1 MLDQFL
7 MNGGLMQNPEQASF
21 DAPLSRDE
29 VEFAASFLE
38 DAASD
43 FADHSSNDLMIPN
56 TIENRKLWLAIME
69 QIDVDHEVPHEIG
82 KVFDGEI
89 VVFDEWAMRY
99 FVSALQHRLASWD
112 SAPALS
118 GAELH
123 MLAAL
128 LLVAHD
134 DHAAVADEVCFD
146 LTLEV
151 TPGTRALLDAAVDT
165 YLRFTRAAGDRA
177 AIKLASDTAV
187 AAKSGLHGASDDA
200 TVDIPDFWLMY
211 YLSEKCRHLA
221 GGSAY
226 CRSTP

>member
-7 MNGGLMQNPEQASF
+7 IHGAIMHNQEQDYFGTS
-21 DAPLSRDE
+21 LIRDE
-29 VEFAASFLE
+29 VEFAVSFLE

-43 FADHSSNDLMIPN
+43 FADHSSNDLMIPD
-56 TIENRKLWLAIME
+56 TIENRKLWLAILE
-69 QIDVDHEVPHEIG
+69 QIDVDHEVPHEVG

-89 VVFDEWAMRY
+89 VVFDEWAMLY
-99 FVSALQHRLASWD
+99 FVSALQDRLAHWD
-112 SAPALS
+112 TAPALT

-128 LLVAHD
+128 LLLAHD

-165 YLRFTRAAGDRA
+165 YLRFIGPEGDRA
-177 AIKLASDTAV
+177 AIKRVSDTAV
-187 AAKSGLHGASDDA
+187 AIKSDLQDGSDDA

-211 YLSEKCRHLA
+211 CLSEKCRHLA
-221 GGSAY
+221 DVRLPG
-226 CRSTP
+226 